1 MSHKAEIIAVGS
13 ELLLGNVANTD
24 ARYVSEKIASAG
36 VDVLYHTAVGDNPQR
51 LRQVTDIARSRCDLL
66 IFIGGLGPTYDDLT
80 KPRCGRPLN
89 FCDFSYYNINTYDDL
104 TKETVCAAFGLELEF
119 HQDVMEEIK
128 AYFKNVFRREM
139 PDCNR
144 RQAFLPK
151 GCAVFHN
158 PVGTAPGCLFTVE
171 GVTVAMLPGVPHEC
185 RYLTD
190 HALLPYLQA
199 RQEGVILSHTLH
211 VFGLTEPKVQ
221 ELLDDLM
228 DSVQNPSLA
237 PYAKAAEVQLRI
249 TAKAETAE
257 MCETLMAPL
266 LAEVRRRLGEHICGV
281 DMGDPEVC
289 AVKTLKARS
298 LTVSAAESCTGGLI
312 AKRITDVAGASAVF
326 PGGVVS
332 YTNGVKESILGV
344 PGDILAQFGAVSE
357 PVAKAMAEGARR
369 IMKSDLALSV
379 TGLAG
384 PDGDDRGN
392 PVGTVYI
399 GLAAPGGTEVTHLV
413 LKGGRESIRQ
423 QAADYALVLLNRHL
437 YNSVQKAKGEDE
449 YGKE

>member
-1 MSHKAEIIAVGS
+1 
-13 ELLLGNVANTD
+13 
-24 ARYVSEKIASAG
+24 
-36 VDVLYHTAVGDNPQR
+36 
-51 LRQVTDIARSRCDLL
+51 
-66 IFIGGLGPTYDDLT
+66 
-80 KPRCGRPLN
+80 
-89 FCDFSYYNINTYDDL
+89 
-104 TKETVCAAFGLELEF
+104 
-119 HQDVMEEIK
+119 
-128 AYFKNVFRREM
+128 
-139 PDCNR
+139 
-144 RQAFLPK
+144 
-151 GCAVFHN
+151 
-158 PVGTAPGCLFTVE
+158 
-171 GVTVAMLPGVPHEC
+171 
-185 RYLTD
+185 
-190 HALLPYLQA
+190 
-199 RQEGVILSHTLH
+199 
-211 VFGLTEPKVQ
+211 
-221 ELLDDLM
+221 M
-228 DSVQNPSLA
+228 DSAQNPSLA

-392 PVGTVYI
+392 PIGTVYI
-399 GLAAPGGTEVTHLV
+399 GLAASGGTEVTHLV

>member
-66 IFIGGLGPTYDDLT
+66 IFIGGLGP
-80 KPRCGRPLN
+80 
-89 FCDFSYYNINTYDDL
+89 TYDDL

-199 RQEGVILSHTLH
+199 RQEGVILSHT
-211 VFGLTEPKVQ
+211 
-221 ELLDDLM
+221 
-228 DSVQNPSLA
+228 
-237 PYAKAAEVQLRI
+237 
-249 TAKAETAE
+249 
-257 MCETLMAPL
+257 
-266 LAEVRRRLGEHICGV
+266 
-281 DMGDPEVC
+281 
-289 AVKTLKARS
+289 
-298 LTVSAAESCTGGLI
+298 
-312 AKRITDVAGASAVF
+312 
-326 PGGVVS
+326 
-332 YTNGVKESILGV
+332 
-344 PGDILAQFGAVSE
+344 
-357 PVAKAMAEGARR
+357 
-369 IMKSDLALSV
+369 
-379 TGLAG
+379 
-384 PDGDDRGN
+384 
-392 PVGTVYI
+392 
-399 GLAAPGGTEVTHLV
+399 
-413 LKGGRESIRQ
+413 
-423 QAADYALVLLNRHL
+423 
-437 YNSVQKAKGEDE
+437 
-449 YGKE
+449 

>member
-66 IFIGGLGPTYDDLT
+66 IFSGGLGP
-80 KPRCGRPLN
+80 
-89 FCDFSYYNINTYDDL
+89 TYDDL

-281 DMGDPEVC
+281 DMGDPEVN

-332 YTNGVKESILGV
+332 YTNGVKAGVLGV
-344 PGDILAQFGAVSE
+344 PRDLLDRYGAVSA
-357 PVAKAMAEGARR
+357 PVARAMAEGVRR
-369 IMKSDLALSV
+369 VTGSDLSVSV

-392 PVGTVYI
+392 PVGTVYVGLSWQGGSLVRHLTLGGDRARI
-399 GLAAPGGTEVTHLV
+399 RLLAASNALDI
-413 LKGGRESIRQ
+413 IR
-423 QAADYALVLLNRHL
+423 RHL
-437 YNSVQKAKGEDE
+437 CDLPVEGEE
-449 YGKE
+449 AYGS